1 MGWKRR
7 RRKRMK
13 IADLFYREETTEAVL
28 EFLRTTGVG
37 MYPPETAEEEAE
49 EESGSEAE

>member
-37 MYPPETAEEEAE
+37 MYPPKPAQDEID
-49 EESGSEAE
+49 ESGSEE